1 MNPVVLIVASVA
13 LGVAGQLALKSGLTQ
28 LGSLTIVPGRLP
40 IGSAFLAAR
49 RVLLNRR
56 IWAGLGL
63 YGLSMLFWLVSL
75 SRVELGYAYPF
86 ISLSYA
92 LILLAA
98 WVLFGERLTLHRVL
112 GVAAICLGVY
122 AVAAG

>member
-1 MNPVVLIVASVA
+1 VQPVVLIVASVA

-28 LGSLTIVPGRLP
+28 LGPLTIGRGRSP
-40 IGSAFLAAR
+40 RAAWR
-49 RVLLNRR
+49 LLLNFR

-92 LILLAA
+92 LILLAS
-98 WVLFGERLTLHRVL
+98 WTLFGESLTRNRVL
-112 GVAAICLGVY
+112 GVAVICLGVY